1 MLKYLFIC
9 ALCDTW
15 MWWVVV
21 KCEKLEICPISE
33 AASIK
38 IFYLGITQFLCVNTH
53 AYHVSTDCL
62 FMVGLMQPII
72 QILTSHGH
80 GSRVKKRKIP
90 IIGLQIFGY
99 TSQSTLRIQN
109 MKMVSE
115 TNFGHSTVVLS
126 PLYVRKVVFSK
137 SPSCPILKF

>member
-1 MLKYLFIC
+1 ME
-9 ALCDTW
+9 T
-15 MWWVVV
+15 
-21 KCEKLEICPISE
+21 EKPVEVCHNEWLNGFMGVIMN
-33 AASIK
+33 
-38 IFYLGITQFLCVNTH
+38 LVNTLQKLPSL
-53 AYHVSTDCL
+53 V
-62 FMVGLMQPII
+62 P
-72 QILTSHGH
+72 

-90 IIGLQIFGY
+90 IMGLQIFGY
-99 TSQSTLRIQN
+99 TSQCTLRIQN